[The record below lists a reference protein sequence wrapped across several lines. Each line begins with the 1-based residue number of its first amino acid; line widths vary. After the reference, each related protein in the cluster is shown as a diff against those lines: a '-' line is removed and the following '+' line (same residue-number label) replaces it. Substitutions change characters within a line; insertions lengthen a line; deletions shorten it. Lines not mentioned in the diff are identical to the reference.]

1 MEEEIQMHK
10 NMIVLL
16 AVIALGYGGAAVS
29 RVGGHDGPHGNA
41 GGMTSGQ
48 MSQEGRDNTN
58 AQWSG
63 GATSG
68 QGRSDLRSGDNQ
80 GHGQN
85 HGKGHGQGHG
95 GGHGKHGKG
104 GAGGGAH

>member
-1 MEEEIQMHK
+1 MQMHK
-10 NMIVLL
+10 SAIVLL
-16 AVIALGYGGAAVS
+16 AGIVLGYGSVAMAQ
-29 RVGGHDGPHGNA
+29 GGGQHNGHGNA
-41 GGMTSGQ
+41 GGMASGH

-63 GATSG
+63 STTKG

-85 HGKGHGQGHG
+85 HGKSHEKGHGKGH
-95 GGHGKHGKG
+95 GHGKHTGKG
-104 GAGGGAH
+104 GSGDSS